1 VVSSAAMKIALFG
14 ATGLTGPS
22 VLREALARGHDVV
35 VLARNPAAVA
45 TTHDRLT
52 VLKGDAMVAADV
64 EACVKGCDAAL
75 HCLGVGGKGDGK
87 PTTLVSDSIR
97 LLLPIMKRHGVK
109 RLVAMSNLGAGG
121 SGQWF
126 VRKIAMP
133 LFVRWLIPIVEDKDR
148 MEAILRASDVEWV
161 AVRLPGIVEGP
172 AKPPKTSADGS
183 GRGISW
189 KITTGSV
196 AAFMLDQLADGT
208 YLGKTPA
215 VSN

>member
-1 VVSSAAMKIALFG
+1 MKIALFG

-22 VLREALARGHDVV
+22 VLKEALARGHDVV
-35 VLARNPAAVA
+35 VLARKPEAV
-45 TTHDRLT
+45 TTKHDKLT
-52 VLKGDAMVAADV
+52 IVKGDATSTADV
-64 EACVKGCDAAL
+64 EGFVKGCDAVV

-87 PTTLVSDSIR
+87 PNTLVSDSVKMLI
-97 LLLPIMKRHGVK
+97 PIMKAQNVK

-126 VRKIAMP
+126 VRKVAMP
-133 LFVRWLIPIVEDKDR
+133 LFVRWLIPIVQDKDR
-148 MEAILRASDVEWV
+148 MEAILRESDIEWV
-161 AVRLPGIVEGP
+161 AVRLPGIVEGES
-172 AKPPKTSADGS
+172 KPLKTSADGS
-183 GRGISW
+183 GRGVSW

-196 AAFMLDQLADGT
+196 ATFMLDQLADGT